1 MSTAKTRLVVIGHGM
16 AAARVLEHLVAI
28 APGRLEITVFGE
40 EPLPGYNR
48 ILLSPVLAGEMARDE
63 IKLQDVEWYRRHGIT
78 LHLGRRVMAIDRGLR
93 CVVDEEREAV
103 GYDRLLLATGS
114 VPIRLPIPGADLAG
128 VCTYRDLAD
137 TEAMIAAAQP
147 GRAAV
152 VIGGG
157 LLGLEAANGLA
168 ARGMQVTVVHRMPW
182 LMERQLDR
190 EAAAVVQAS
199 LEKRGIRFHLDCE
212 TLAVEGREGHATGVR
227 IKGSATLLPGNEVAD
242 PFIPASLVVMAVGIR
257 PNTALAHA
265 AGLPVDGGI
274 VVNDTLQTNDPRI
287 YAIGE
292 CVRHRGRSY
301 GLVQPL
307 YEMAKACATQL
318 AGVCSHYYKGSI
330 PSTHLKVTGI
340 EVFSAG
346 ELGDDPRRQ
355 SLLLRDG
362 PAGIYR
368 RLVLEGDRLVGGVL
382 VGDSRGAARY
392 TELIRSRASVAS
404 MRRELMFLA

>member
-1 MSTAKTRLVVIGHGM
+1 
-16 AAARVLEHLVAI
+16 
-28 APGRLEITVFGE
+28 
-40 EPLPGYNR
+40 
-48 ILLSPVLAGEMARDE
+48 
-63 IKLQDVEWYRRHGIT
+63 
-78 LHLGRRVMAIDRGLR
+78 
-93 CVVDEEREAV
+93 
-103 GYDRLLLATGS
+103 
-114 VPIRLPIPGADLAG
+114 
-128 VCTYRDLAD
+128 
-137 TEAMIAAAQP
+137 
-147 GRAAV
+147 

-190 EAAAVVQAS
+190 EAAGVVQAS

-212 TLAVEGREGHATGVR
+212 TLSIEGREGSATGVR
-227 IKGSATLLPGNEVAD
+227 IKGSDHL
-242 PFIPASLVVMAVGIR
+242 IPATLVVMAVGIR
-257 PNTALAHA
+257 PNTALAQS

-368 RLVLEGDRLVGGVL
+368 RLVLEDDRLVGGVL

-404 MRRELMFLA
+404 MRRKLMFLA